1 MVGKPLGVFRTAG
14 WLRVTPED
22 LDGNPE
28 NGEIPEEEKAA
39 NNYNVGDVRHS
50 YWSESEKRVVGDDYG
65 YGWVGVPRQ
74 DPTLQVAGDPNPDFM
89 LSWRNDFTFF
99 QDLTVSFLFDGVFGF
114 DVWNG
119 TQGALYNFGT
129 HGDTE
134 DREEPWVNKL
144 GNNVY
149 DYNNYDY
156 DPEDP
161 STGDPSGPEYA
172 NPVDKTEKYWT
183 YYNGFLINEPHIEDG
198 SFIKLREVV
207 VEYRWH
213 GLKDWD
219 ISTVTFSFAARNLL
233 TITDYSGYDP
243 EVNTFSLA
251 EGRGM
256 DYFTLPQM
264 RSYRFGI
271 TINY

>member
-1 MVGKPLGVFRTAG
+1 M
-14 WLRVTPED
+14 
-22 LDGNPE
+22 
-28 NGEIPEEEKAA
+28 
-39 NNYNVGDVRHS
+39 
-50 YWSESEKRVVGDDYG
+50 
-65 YGWVGVPRQ
+65 
-74 DPTLQVAGDPNPDFM
+74 GDPNPKFM
-89 LSWRNDFTFF
+89 VSWRNDFTFF
-99 QDLTVSFLFDGVFGF
+99 QNLSFSFLIDGVFGF

-134 DREEPWVNKL
+134 DREELWVNEM
-144 GNNVY
+144 GDQVY
-149 DYNNYDY
+149 DYNNYNY

-161 STGDPSGPEYA
+161 ATGDPAGPDYA
-172 NPVDKTEKYWT
+172 SAVDKTEKYWT

-213 GLKDWD
+213 GLKEWN
-219 ISTVTFSFAARNLL
+219 IETVTISFAARNLL

-251 EGRGM
+251 EGRGI

-264 RSYRFGI
+264 RSYRLGI